1 MSNKKSGFGKFL
13 GGLALGAGIGI
24 LLAPDKGENTR
35 KVLKK
40 KLDELLKKLK
50 EIDVDEV
57 KDELLFKAEE
67 LQAEL
72 ADLDTEKAKE
82 MALKQAKNIKAKA
95 EELYKYAIEK
105 STPVVEKAADEVRK
119 QALKVV
125 KEIEKKLEEDK
136 KNKK

>member
-1 MSNKKSGFGKFL
+1 MSNKKGGFGKFL

-35 KVLKK
+35 KALKK
-40 KLDELLKKLK
+40 KLDELLKRLK

-72 ADLDTEKAKE
+72 AELDTEKA
-82 MALKQAKNIKAKA
+82 
-95 EELYKYAIEK
+95 EELYRYAIEK

-119 QALKVV
+119 QSLKVV
-125 KEIEKKLEEDK
+125 KEIEKKLEDEK
-136 KNKK
+136 KSKK

>member
-1 MSNKKSGFGKFL
+1 MSNKKGGFGKFL

-35 KVLKK
+35 KALKK

-72 ADLDTEKAKE
+72 AELDTEKAKE
-82 MALKQAKNIKAKA
+82 IALKQAKNIKA
-95 EELYKYAIEK
+95 
-105 STPVVEKAADEVRK
+105 R
-119 QALKVV
+119 LKNYIDMLLKRVHQ
-125 KEIEKKLEEDK
+125 L
-136 KNKK
+136 

>member
-1 MSNKKSGFGKFL
+1 MSNKKGGFGKFL

-35 KVLKK
+35 KALKK

-57 KDELLFKAEE
+57 IFKAEE

-72 ADLDTEKAKE
+72 AELDTEKAKE
-82 MALKQAKNIKAKA
+82 IALKQAKNIKAKA
-95 EELYKYAIEK
+95 EELYRYAIEK

-119 QALKVV
+119 QSLKVV
-125 KEIEKKLEEDK
+125 KEIEKKSK
-136 KNKK
+136 K

>member
-1 MSNKKSGFGKFL
+1 MSNKKGGFGKFL

-35 KVLKK
+35 KALKK

-72 ADLDTEKAKE
+72 AELDTEKAKE
-82 MALKQAKNIKAKA
+82 IALKQAKNIKAKA
-95 EELYKYAIEK
+95 EELYRYAIEK

-119 QALKVV
+119 
-125 KEIEKKLEEDK
+125 
-136 KNKK
+136 